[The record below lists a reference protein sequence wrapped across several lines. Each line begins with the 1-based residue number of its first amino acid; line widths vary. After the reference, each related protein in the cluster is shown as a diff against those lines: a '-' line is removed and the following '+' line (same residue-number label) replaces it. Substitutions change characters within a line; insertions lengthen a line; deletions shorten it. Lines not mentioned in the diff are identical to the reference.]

1 MDFPMTWYKY
11 PCKLTDE
18 TIEEIKGLPWSS
30 YNPFDHYN
38 GKSEKELYLQFA
50 AIDENNPEDILK
62 FINTYGFLG
71 FDNDKERNHRKELR
85 QQQEGST
92 RERNYFEKQFDY
104 YERQIDALKE
114 VNASTCQL
122 AIHALN
128 NPLVRSDAISFFEG
142 NAKDKNIDNT
152 PLVDD
157 TPEDKAE
164 RLRLFRQFISNIPR
178 SESLEDIRQEIV
190 IMRSLVLLW
199 QEIRA
204 KNREGILAQ
213 VEDLRRM
220 ADLYGIVLI
229 DRRIVAALNTTLVGK
244 PSAESNNYDEQ
255 SDDQIL
261 YLASSILSNWI
272 NKKLDG
278 VKPVISPMLNFSLQG
293 SWNAPHLLSAMYVM
307 LYMDL
312 TRGVALRKCRNKPCK
327 DFFAV
332 YGNDD
337 RKIYCSESCASAQKQ
352 REYRQNKKIKKL
364 EK

>member
-38 GKSEKELYLQFA
+38 GKGEKELYLQFA
-50 AIDENNPEDILK
+50 AIDENNPEDIFK
-62 FINTYGFLG
+62 FISTYGFLG
-71 FDNDKERNHRKELR
+71 FNNDKDRNHQEELKKHH
-85 QQQEGST
+85 EGST
-92 RERNYFEKQFDY
+92 RERNYYEK
-104 YERQIDALKE
+104 QIDALNE
-114 VNASTCQL
+114 VITTTRQL
-122 AIHALN
+122 AIYALN
-128 NPLVRSDAISFFEG
+128 NPSIVPDAISFFEG
-142 NAKDKNIDNT
+142 NAKDIDNT

-157 TPEDKAE
+157 TPEEKAE
-164 RLRLFRQFISNIPR
+164 RLRLFRRFISNIPR
-178 SESLEDIRQEIV
+178 SESLEDIKQEVV

-204 KNREGILAQ
+204 KNRDGILTQ

-220 ADLYGIVLI
+220 ADLYRIELV
-229 DRRIVAALNTTLVGK
+229 DRRIVAALNAALVGK
-244 PSAESNNYDEQ
+244 PSTESINYDEQ

-352 REYRQNKKIKKL
+352 REYRQNKKDKK
-364 EK
+364 EKAARMTVV